1 MSEKI
6 DFKGNCKGI
15 RLTRR
20 GENDPHIM
28 VSILTEDDENWFVD
42 KNNKFSSYWIDD
54 LIKQL
59 NTAKSFIESQEPDI
73 YEKTQYGFKFK

>member
-6 DFKGNCKGI
+6 DFKGDCKGI

-28 VSILTEDDENWFVD
+28 VNILTEDDENWFVNE
-42 KNNKFSSYWIDD
+42 NNTFSSYWIDD

-59 NTAKSFIESQEPDI
+59 NNAKSFIESQEPDI
-73 YEKTQYGFKFK
+73 YENNQYGFKFK

>member
-42 KNNKFSSYWIDD
+42 
-54 LIKQL
+54 
-59 NTAKSFIESQEPDI
+59 
-73 YEKTQYGFKFK
+73 EKK

>member
-42 KNNKFSSYWIDD
+42 EKNKFSSYWIDD
-54 LIKQL
+54 LIEQL
-59 NTAKSFIESQEPDI
+59 KNAKSFIESQEPDV
-73 YEKTQYGFKFK
+73 YEKRQYGFKFK